1 LALLSATGPS
11 SFDATMDGSKG
22 GVTGSAATGSDTS
35 SATGETG
42 ATGEESSATGL
53 EQPHAMCFGGTVH
66 PQDQCGACLCE
77 MAVRE
82 ERSKDNVDIMEE
94 EAEAYC
100 LQQLRSLDG
109 IYPEKTPMWGP
120 GSPSKGAILR
130 VTQEMLAE
138 ESFLEVDDEKLGK
151 INVMGVTG
159 GATGAADETGGET
172 GSTSTG
178 VTGATGAS
186 TGATGAGTGAT
197 GASTGATGAS
207 TGATGASTGA
217 TGLSEEASQLLRT
230 SKYEKIVQKLMKAL
244 KNIGLKH
251 QNLRQK
257 IGRVSDRTV
266 SFDTVAGDVSVMDS
280 GLSSEDHVPAPVS
293 SKDEEYVLKVRT
305 LRINLNSL
313 IVGTHGLME
322 NLKIVG
328 IDNTTHLNHIIGEAA
343 TGPSASPK
351 TLELDATGMPEMMG
365 ATGSSATG
373 STPNTGECS
382 LNYCFDSCYHKIF
395 IYCQLSIL
403 HILTYS
409 WTLFLFFTNIIKV
422 QVVPLE
428 VVLLVVP
435 LEVVPLVVPLEVV
448 ALVHQVQVVPLE
460 TARALEVKFLS
471 SWTKVGERL

>member
-1 LALLSATGPS
+1 MTVLFSYFPHTDTVLPEGIENRGGHKNQPTNAHFTMKGAAAAVLLVVVSRATSVRRIMVEDLALLSATGPS

-42 ATGEESSATGL
+42 ATGEEASATGL

-120 GSPSKGAILR
+120 GSPSKGAVLR

-138 ESFLEVDDEKLGK
+138 ESFLEVDDEKLEK

-172 GSTSTG
+172 GSTNTG
-178 VTGATGAS
+178 VTGATDV
-186 TGATGAGTGAT
+186 
-197 GASTGATGAS
+197 STGATGAS
-207 TGATGASTGA
+207 TGATGATGA

-266 SFDTVAGDVSVMDS
+266 SLDTVAGDVSVMDS
-280 GLSSEDHVPAPVS
+280 GLSVEDHVPAPVS
-293 SKDEEYVLKVRT
+293 SKDEEYVLQVRT
-305 LRINLNSL
+305 LRRNLNSL

-343 TGPSASPK
+343 TRPSAPPK
-351 TLELDATGMPEMMG
+351 TLELDATGMPEMTG

-373 STPNTGECS
+373 ATPDTGECS
-382 LNYCFDSCYHKIF
+382 LNYCFASYHQYFF
-395 IYCQLSIL
+395 IYGYC
-403 HILTYS
+403 HVNLTYILPFS
-409 WTLFLFFTNIIKV
+409 WTLFLFFSKHN
-422 QVVPLE
+422 
-428 VVLLVVP
+428 
-435 LEVVPLVVPLEVV
+435 
-448 ALVHQVQVVPLE
+448 
-460 TARALEVKFLS
+460 
-471 SWTKVGERL
+471 

>member
-1 LALLSATGPS
+1 MKAAAAVLLVVVSHATSVRRIMVEDLALLSATGPS

-42 ATGEESSATGL
+42 ATGEEASATGL

-138 ESFLEVDDEKLGK
+138 ESFLEVDDEKLEK

-186 TGATGAGTGAT
+186 TGATG
-197 GASTGATGAS
+197 
-207 TGATGASTGA
+207 
-217 TGLSEEASQLLRT
+217 LSEKASQLLRT

-448 ALVHQVQVVPLE
+448 PLVHQVQVVPLE